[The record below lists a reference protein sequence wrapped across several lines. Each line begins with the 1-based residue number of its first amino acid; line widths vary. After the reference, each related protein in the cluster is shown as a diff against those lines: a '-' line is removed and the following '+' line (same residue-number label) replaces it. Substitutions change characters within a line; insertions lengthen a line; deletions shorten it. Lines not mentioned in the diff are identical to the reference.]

1 MRFRAVLISVILM
14 GLAAL
19 LVFHFFQRQLTRASN
34 VFAAPPEV
42 LAGLEDSL
50 EDLKHL
56 AHLEPERQAEYRRR
70 FDQLETTVQRLRI
83 LEHGR
88 ADLQKRYEQL
98 LLALFLISVIAVTG
112 IYAWRQSRHGPRL
125 TRLQEALRDLAAGST
140 EVRVGDRGRDTIGR
154 IGRMVE
160 HTSNVMAKDRQR
172 LASLE
177 NLSSWQEA
185 ARRHAHEMRTPL
197 TTSRLEIERLAEQL
211 EGDPSQRATEHRH
224 LAESA
229 LEELDRLSAFTRRF
243 TSFARL
249 PRPRLLRQDL
259 GHWIEEFFAAY
270 QNAWDNLTLK
280 VATRPGITGPN
291 TTEPGITAPV
301 DRDMLRQVLVNLCDN
316 AATALG
322 ARSGSVALS
331 LTAEENW
338 VLLDVTD
345 DGPGIPEDIRSRVFE
360 PYTTTS
366 TIGEGMG
373 LGLAISKKIM
383 LDHHG
388 NLELLSSSASGT
400 TFRLTLPRREAHSG

>member
-1 MRFRAVLISVILM
+1 MRFRAVVTSVILM
-14 GLAAL
+14 GLAAV

-42 LAGLEDSL
+42 LVGLEEAL

-56 AHLEPERQAEYRRR
+56 ARLEPERRTEYRQR

-88 ADLQKRYEQL
+88 SDLQKRYEQL
-98 LLALFLISVIAVTG
+98 LLVLFLISVIAVTS

-125 TRLQEALRDLAAGST
+125 ARLQEALGDLAEGST
-140 EVRVGDRGRDTIGR
+140 EVRVGDRSRDTIGR

-160 HTSNVMAKDRQR
+160 HTSRVMAKDRQR

-177 NLSSWQEA
+177 NLSAWQEA

-197 TTSRLEIERLAEQL
+197 TTTRLEIERLAEQL
-211 EGDPSQRATEHRH
+211 EGDPSQRATEQHH
-224 LAESA
+224 LAVSA
-229 LEELDRLSAFTRRF
+229 LEELDRLSDFTRRF

-259 GHWIEEFFAAY
+259 GHWLEEFFAAY
-270 QNAWDNLTLK
+270 RNAWDNLTLEL
-280 VATRPGITGPN
+280 AIEAGIS
-291 TTEPGITAPV
+291 APV

-322 ARSGSVALS
+322 GRSGSVTLS
-331 LTAEENW
+331 LAAAENW
-338 VLLDVTD
+338 VFLDVAD
-345 DGPGIPEDIRSRVFE
+345 DGPGIQEDIRSRVFE

-373 LGLAISKKIM
+373 LGLAISKKTL

-388 NLELLSSSASGT
+388 NLELRSSSAKGT
-400 TFRLTLPRREAHSG
+400 TFRLTLPRLEPHTG